1 MNISI
6 SDTSYESR
14 WRRLIILSLSLM
26 PTACGCFAISAYNQ
40 PSDNDHTYELP
51 EVTVK
56 SKNHKYL
63 HILGYLREYS
73 SLFNSTDTVF
83 LYREKIVDF
92 LLPTSKTGKS
102 RGWTAPRLLASRSY
116 FQFTDSDGLDSVSDY
131 FSTHFSLSDWIGLPG
146 NFSLPVKLRDAES
159 VNDTVMGRYRPV
171 MIWQKTEEN
180 VSFIIDVMAAQAP
193 PVRIPGLSSLMSRN
207 PDCDNLLINY
217 KFENV
222 YYDTIIASNFSG
234 MTFHVGPCG
243 KGDSMRRIFHTEEP
257 SYAETYAELYIAGRE
272 YMTES
277 EARRCTKKPPQK
289 DQLSFTPPPEA
300 PELHAYIRR
309 LISRVEAIDHA
320 DIRRKEKPDERY
332 AGIEDLT
339 KKYTLIG
346 WLKSLIGLGPGTKE

>member
-1 MNISI
+1 MRISI
-6 SDTSYESR
+6 SDTSQESR
-14 WRRLIILSLSLM
+14 WHRLIILSLSLM
-26 PTACGCFAISAYNQ
+26 PAACGCLALSVYGQ
-40 PSDNDHTYELP
+40 PQHTYELP

-63 HILGYLREYS
+63 HVLGYLREYS
-73 SLFNSTDTVF
+73 SLFNNTDTIF
-83 LYREKIVDF
+83 LYREKIIDF
-92 LLPTSKTGKS
+92 MLPTSKRGKS

-116 FQFTDSDGLDSVSDY
+116 FQFTDSEGLDSVSDY

-146 NFSLPVKLRDAES
+146 NFSLPAKLRDTES
-159 VNDTVMGRYRPV
+159 ANDTVMGRYRPV
-171 MIWQKTEEN
+171 MIWQKNDDN
-180 VSFIIDVMAAQAP
+180 VSFIIDVMAAQTP
-193 PVRIPGLSSLMSRN
+193 PVRIPGLSNLISRN

-243 KGDSMRRIFHTEEP
+243 KGNSMRRVFHSQEP

-272 YMTES
+272 YMTEA
-277 EARRCTKKPPQK
+277 EAARCTKHPPQK

-300 PELHAYIRR
+300 PELHAYILR